1 MTALGFLFIVFATA
15 LALYESGQNR
25 ESFPGV
31 AVLFFI
37 GTVLMLLGITVFLW
51 RHMP

>member
-1 MTALGFLFIVFATA
+1 MTALGFLLVVLATA

-25 ESFPGV
+25 ETFPGV
-31 AVLFFI
+31 AVLFI
-37 GTVLMLLGITVFLW
+37 LGLCLMLLGITVFLW

>member
-1 MTALGFLFIVFATA
+1 MTALGFLFVVLATA

-31 AVLFFI
+31 GVLFFI
-37 GTVLMLLGITVFLW
+37 GISMMLLGITVFLW

>member
-1 MTALGFLFIVFATA
+1 MTALGFLFIVCATA

-37 GTVLMLLGITVFLW
+37 GTVMMLLGITVFLW

>member
-1 MTALGFLFIVFATA
+1 MTALGFLFVVLATA

-25 ESFPGV
+25 ETFPGTS
-31 AVLFFI
+31 VLFFI
-37 GTVLMLLGITVFLW
+37 GISLMMIGITVFLW